1 MGLDQLRTAIDA
13 GRKQVLAH
21 PLYSALGSEA
31 AVVTFMEHHVWAV
44 WDFMS
49 LLTSLQRQLTCTT
62 LPWVPVGLPATR
74 RLVNEIKVAEEC
86 DEVAGSYLSHFELY
100 LAAMYQADAD
110 SAPIEKFLA
119 LLRRGRPVLGAL
131 YESGCPGA
139 ADYFVAA
146 TFDLIENRPLHA
158 QAAVFALTREDLI
171 PEMFAQVT
179 SGGPGRL
186 ELFRGYLDR
195 HIEVDAGEHG
205 PMALA
210 MLAELC
216 GDSEARWKDCEVAVA
231 GALAARRRLWD
242 GVVQAIEAYPGAVG
256 GPAGVSPAGC

>member
-1 MGLDQLRTAIDA
+1 MGLDQLRAAIDA
-13 GRKQVLAH
+13 GRQEVLAH
-21 PLYSALGSEA
+21 PIYSALDTDA
-31 AVVTFMEHHVWAV
+31 AVVIFMEHHVWAV

-62 LPWVPVGLPATR
+62 VPWVPVGAPATR
-74 RLVNEIKVAEEC
+74 RLVNEIKLAEEA
-86 DEVAGSYLSHFELY
+86 DEVADSYLSHFELY

-110 SAPIEKFLA
+110 YRPVERFLA

-171 PEMFAQVT
+171 PEMFALVKG
-179 SGGPGRL
+179 SERL
-186 ELFRGYLDR
+186 ALFRAYLDR
-195 HIEVDAGEHG
+195 HIEVDAGQHG

-242 GVVQAIEAYPGAVG
+242 GVVHAIEA
-256 GPAGVSPAGC
+256 